1 MAFVPKEKHGSLFKN
16 KKKTSENHP
25 DYTGSIMLD
34 GKERWLSAWLKD
46 YKDGKFLSVSIGEPK
61 ESPQAKQDND
71 LPY

>member
-1 MAFVPKEKHGSLFKN
+1 MAFVPKEKKGSLFKN

-46 YKDGKFLSVSIGEPK
+46 YKDGKFLSVSIGEVK
-61 ESPQAKQDND
+61 EAKPQDND